1 MCGVSDEYHGHESQR
16 VPPSTAAEP
25 PPSIPQPDQDNCFRI
40 LIATDN
46 HLGYAEKDPV
56 RGQDSINTFREIL
69 EIARDQDVDFI
80 LLAGDLFHENRVS
93 RTCLYQTIALLRQYT
108 FGDKP
113 VSFELLS
120 DPMDG
125 AAPGYDFPAV
135 NYEDSNLNVGIP
147 VFSIHGNHDDPQ
159 GTGPEGALCP
169 LDVLS
174 VAGVLNYFGKVDLPS
189 GQSHNQ
195 SSTEGDTVN
204 IRPVLLRKGST
215 NLGLYGV
222 GNIKDI
228 RFHYQLRSNGVK
240 MFMPR
245 DGDGGIAADD
255 WFNLLLIHQNRVKH
269 GPQQAVPEGMFDDS
283 IKLVLWGHEH
293 DCRIWPEQVEGKPYF
308 ISQPGSSV
316 ATSLAHGEAL
326 PKHVGI
332 LSIQGDKFQIAEMPL
347 KTVRPFEIDE
357 LQLLQ
362 EAESDGSKINLDDK
376 DTISAVLRDKVEEL
390 ISKARLNWEATHDVA
405 TEEMMLPLIR
415 LRVETT
421 GAKEMTNPVRF
432 GQDFIGRVAN
442 PRDILQYYR
451 MKVAKRKT
459 VNNPDQPEDVLIDE
473 DEDEDPAAMT
483 TTDRLAKIRMAKL
496 VKQYLHAQNLD
507 LLVEDGLEEAVMR
520 FVDKDDKDAIKD
532 FVRDSLK
539 TVGKSA
545 PAQAIVVDH
554 EEDMIEFMARAKEQ
568 ANEHWADNPQPEKAV
583 GKKKNKKAQNSDI
596 DSMAEDSMPEQS
608 DEDVPPPRGGRG
620 TRGNAAAKTTK
631 KGSTRATASNAR
643 QKLFDLGSDGSDP
656 MDSDDVSVASEDRS
670 RKPSKAPA
678 KAPGR
683 VASSRYTDRGTA
695 NKTATAAGKATP
707 KTTRSTRAGASSRS
721 QPRQTQLSFSKG
733 RGSKLVDSDSD

>member
-1 MCGVSDEYHGHESQR
+1 MVSDGNRSHL
-16 VPPSTAAEP
+16 AAEP

-56 RGQDSINTFREIL
+56 RGQDAINTFREIL

-80 LLAGDLFHENRVS
+80 LLAGDLFHENRPS
-93 RTCLYQTIALLRQYT
+93 RTCLHQTIALLRQYT

-159 GTGPEGALCP
+159 GTGPEGALCA

-189 GQSHNQ
+189 GQSNSSNQ
-195 SSTEGDTVN
+195 SSEGDTVN
-204 IRPVLLRKGST
+204 IRPILLRKGST
-215 NLGLYGV
+215 NLGLHGV

-332 LSIQGDKFQIAEMPL
+332 LSVQGDKFQIAEMPL

-357 LQLLQ
+357 LELIQ
-362 EAESDGSKINLDDK
+362 EAERDDSKMNLDDK
-376 DTISAVLRDKVEEL
+376 DTISAVLREKVEEL
-390 ISKARLNWEATHDVA
+390 ISKARLNWEATHDA
-405 TEEMMLPLIR
+405 GAEEMMLPLIR

-451 MKVAKRKT
+451 KKVATRKT
-459 VNNPDQPEDVLIDE
+459 VNNPDRPEDVVMDDE
-473 DEDEDPAAMT
+473 EDEDPAAMT
-483 TTDRLAKIRMAKL
+483 TSDRLAKIRMAKL
-496 VKQYLHAQNLD
+496 VKQYLNAQNLD

-532 FVRDSLK
+532 FVHESLK

-545 PAQAIVVDH
+545 PVHAMVVND
-554 EEDMIEFMARAKEQ
+554 EEDMAEFMARAKEQ
-568 ANEHWADNPQPEKAV
+568 ANEQWAVNPLPEEP
-583 GKKKNKKAQNSDI
+583 KKARKSDI
-596 DSMAEDSMPEQS
+596 DSMAEDSMLEQS
-608 DEDVPPPRGGRG
+608 EEDIPPPKGGRG
-620 TRGNAAAKTTK
+620 AKGKATVTRSK
-631 KGSTRATASNAR
+631 KGSTRASASNAR
-643 QKLFDLGSDGSDP
+643 QKLFDLGSEDSDALDG
-656 MDSDDVSVASEDRS
+656 DDVSSEDRS
-670 RKPSKAPA
+670 RSPA
-678 KAPGR
+678 KARRKAPTR
-683 VASSRYTDRGTA
+683 TNSSGQTGRGTA
-695 NKTATAAGKATP
+695 NKTAATGPKAAP
-707 KTTRSTRAGASSRS
+707 KTTRRTRAAASSLS

-733 RGSKLVDSDSD
+733 RGSKLVDSDSN

>member
-1 MCGVSDEYHGHESQR
+1 M
-16 VPPSTAAEP
+16 
-25 PPSIPQPDQDNCFRI
+25 DQVGRKTCFRI

-56 RGQDSINTFREIL
+56 RGQDAMNTFREIL
-69 EIARDQDVDFI
+69 TLARDQDVDFI
-80 LLAGDLFHENRVS
+80 LLAGDLFHENRPS
-93 RTCLYQTIALLRQYT
+93 RTCLHQTIALLRQFT

-159 GTGPEGALCP
+159 GTGPEGALCA

-189 GQSHNQ
+189 GQNNQ
-195 SSTEGDTVN
+195 SNTENDTVN

-215 NLGLYGV
+215 HLGLYGV

-245 DGDGGIAADD
+245 DGDGGIAAED

-332 LSIQGDKFQIAEMPL
+332 LSIQGDKFQIAEVPL
-347 KTVRPFEIDE
+347 KTVRPFEIDDLE
-357 LQLLQ
+357 LGE
-362 EAESDGSKINLDDK
+362 EAERDGNKIKLDDK
-376 DTISAVLRDKVEEL
+376 DTISAYLREKVEEL
-390 ISKARLNWEATHDVA
+390 IAKARRAWKETHDEE

-451 MKVAKRKT
+451 RKVATR
-459 VNNPDQPEDVLIDE
+459 N
-473 DEDEDPAAMT
+473 PAAMT

-496 VKQYLHAQNLD
+496 VKQYLQAQNLD

-520 FVDKDDKDAIKD
+520 FVDKDDKDAIK
-532 FVRDSLK
+532 
-539 TVGKSA
+539 
-545 PAQAIVVDH
+545 
-554 EEDMIEFMARAKEQ
+554 E
-568 ANEHWADNPQPEKAV
+568 
-583 GKKKNKKAQNSDI
+583 
-596 DSMAEDSMPEQS
+596 
-608 DEDVPPPRGGRG
+608 
-620 TRGNAAAKTTK
+620 
-631 KGSTRATASNAR
+631 
-643 QKLFDLGSDGSDP
+643 
-656 MDSDDVSVASEDRS
+656 
-670 RKPSKAPA
+670 
-678 KAPGR
+678 
-683 VASSRYTDRGTA
+683 
-695 NKTATAAGKATP
+695 
-707 KTTRSTRAGASSRS
+707 
-721 QPRQTQLSFSKG
+721 
-733 RGSKLVDSDSD
+733 